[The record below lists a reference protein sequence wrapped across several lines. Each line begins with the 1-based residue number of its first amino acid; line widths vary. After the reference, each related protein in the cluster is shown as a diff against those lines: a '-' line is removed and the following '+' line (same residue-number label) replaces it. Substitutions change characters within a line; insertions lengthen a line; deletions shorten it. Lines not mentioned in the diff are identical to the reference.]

1 MKYGA
6 EIYLLTVTKINKPM
20 ADVNFIL
27 ATDFILLGLTDHSE
41 LKVVLFL
48 VFLLICTIS
57 LVGN

>member
-1 MKYGA
+1 
-6 EIYLLTVTKINKPM
+6 M
-20 ADVNFIL
+20 ADVNFTL
-27 ATDFILLGLTDHSE
+27 VTEFILLGLTDHSE